1 MEMDKKELQKSYDKL
16 DRVVKA
22 LLLEKLAFCKFADQ
36 NDYENYFRIKEL
48 KDSELLCLT
57 SCLYHHGCFLLL
69 LSIMSRYEERF
80 IFTDSSP
87 LQEFEPDDA
96 LMERLSRVGFP
107 M

>member
-36 NDYENYFRIKEL
+36 NDFENYFRIKEL
-48 KDSELLCLT
+48 KSKGFKDKEISVI
-57 SCLYHHGCFLLL
+57 
-69 LSIMSRYEERF
+69 LSSLFGFNKNEVYKK
-80 IFTDSSP
+80 S
-87 LQEFEPDDA
+87 
-96 LMERLSRVGFP
+96 LS